1 MAEQYTEGQMLLG
14 SDGNTYVVRGGVPRA
29 VSGGGSFVEAP
40 GAREAAQRQAA
51 EAARAAAA
59 DARAAAAAQREA
71 IKFAQEQ
78 EQGPGAKAT
87 ESQQKTLTLLTRIA
101 GGANDIKKTLALNPE
116 AQKAGIFE
124 TLARGVFGE
133 GTVTRKI
140 AGPERRMVTD
150 SQADILDALLTLGT
164 GAAYS
169 KEQLAG
175 QTVSYFPQ
183 YGDTQAEIDAKNAR
197 LQRLIES
204 ARIQAGPLAKKFDE
218 SIKPLFGAA
227 PTARAVVTEVGAESG
242 QIAPATAGAAQLTA
256 EDRELQSKLQA
267 AYNAGIAGNKSP
279 DAILDE
285 LAGIAQGYNRQIDP
299 AYLESVRAAA
309 AERGPMQFIPTP
321 TGETGA
327 VQGLLGEVL
336 KTEPGKM
343 AAGYFGGAAN
353 ALTAGYGLTPEAKQ
367 YLRETAPGSSLV
379 GELTGGALAAVPAIR
394 GAQGILA
401 GTRLAGAAPLIGEAA
416 YGALYGSGEAAPGE
430 GLQGAALGGATALL
444 GGALANRFMPGGPGT
459 FTGAPRTNVPAGGR
473 FSGVDINP
481 EQILAAGR
489 QANVPVMTSDIM
501 PPTTRAGQL
510 TQSVGEVMP
519 LGTAG
524 MRREQQVARQNA
536 VENLLADYGVTVD
549 RDLASEVVSN
559 LNQNRA
565 ATINRYTD
573 MKQNVIQQFAGRGDV
588 PATKSVSAID
598 GLLNDLRAE
607 NLPQQLNPLIR
618 QLEDVRN
625 SLTGPGDLAKIEANR
640 KTLFD
645 LKADPNL
652 ASISSKS
659 EKAFTKVYTA
669 LNEDMGDFIK
679 ANGTAKDFNL
689 WKAANTKLARTA
701 DELRVG
707 SLKNVLNKGEFDPT
721 LVTKMLAGSK
731 PADVR
736 TLFTNLNKDGRES
749 ARLLLIQDAAKRAM
763 NKETGDVDPNKF
775 ARAVA
780 DMSDNFGQ
788 FFSGSDLRRVNG
800 LAEVLRATSRAQAA
814 QFLPRTGEQLM
825 PLATMGGFGGV
836 GTLLGLSFGQ
846 GVAMSAAFGA
856 AKRFYESKPARD
868 LLLRI
873 SQASGSKK
881 AELINQF
888 VAGATAAGAAIGATR
903 MSEGQ

>member
-51 EAARAAAA
+51 EEQRQRDAAAREARKEGRDIEASTRGLIGDYRKEFLGDPTVKDFRNVANATRQIVTLTQGKGTAMGDLGLIFSYMKALDPGSVVREGEQASAQNAAGVPEQIRNAYNRLVSGQRLSPEQRADMANTALDIYGARAQSYNAFANTYRGLIA
-59 DARAAAAAQREA
+59 DAGGDPD
-71 IKFAQEQ
+71 K
-78 EQGPGAKAT
+78 QGV
-87 ESQQKTLTLLTRIA
+87 
-101 GGANDIKKTLALNPE
+101 TLAPS
-116 AQKAGIFE
+116 
-124 TLARGVFGE
+124 LAPR
-133 GTVTRKI
+133 
-140 AGPERRMVTD
+140 
-150 SQADILDALLTLGT
+150 
-164 GAAYS
+164 
-169 KEQLAG
+169 
-175 QTVSYFPQ
+175 
-183 YGDTQAEIDAKNAR
+183 
-197 LQRLIES
+197 
-204 ARIQAGPLAKKFDE
+204 
-218 SIKPLFGAA
+218 
-227 PTARAVVTEVGAESG
+227 RAVVTEAGAEPG

-279 DAILDE
+279 DAILAE

-321 TGETGA
+321 SGETGA

-379 GELTGGALAAVPAIR
+379 GEVIGGGLAAIPAIR

-430 GLQGAALGGATALL
+430 RLQGAALGGGAALL

-489 QANVPVMTSDIM
+489 QADIPVMTSDIM

-607 NLPQQLNPLIR
+607 NLPQQLGPLIR

-707 SLKNVLNKGEFDPT
+707 GLKNVLNKGEFDPT

-888 VAGATAAGAAIGATR
+888 VAGATAAGTAIGATR

>member
-1 MAEQYTEGQMLLG
+1 MAETNNPFAKYA
-14 SDGNTYVVRGGVPRA
+14 PPA
-29 VSGGGSFVEAP
+29 ASGGGTFVEAP
-40 GAREAAQRQAA
+40 GAREAAQRQAD

-101 GGANDIKKTLALNPE
+101 GGANDIQKTLALDPE

-133 GTVTRKI
+133 GAVTRKI

-183 YGDTQAEIDAKNAR
+183 YGDTQAEIEAKNAR

-218 SIKPLFGAA
+218 SIKPLFGVA
-227 PTARAVVTEVGAESG
+227 PVTVPVGG
-242 QIAPATAGAAQLTA
+242 GTVAPMEAGKAFQTEADLAAQ
-256 EDRELQSKLQA
+256 RQLQA
-267 AYNAGIAGNKSP
+267 AWDSGASVDDIIKLNSQLNRGALPN
-279 DAILDE
+279 LDVLRKARE
-285 LAGIAQGYNRQIDP
+285 ENTP
-299 AYLESVRAAA
+299 VRFVV
-309 AERGPMQFIPTP
+309 EP
-321 TGETGA
+321 TGEPNVA
-327 VQGLLGEVL
+327 QGLIGELL
-336 KTEPGKM
+336 KTEPGQM

-353 ALTAGYGLTPEAKQ
+353 ALTGGYGMAPETKA
-367 YLRETAPGSSLV
+367 YLRETAPGSSFL
-379 GELTGGALAAVPAIR
+379 GELTGGGLAAIPAIR

-401 GTRLAGAAPLIGEAA
+401 GTRLASAAPLIGEGA
-416 YGALYGSGEAAPGE
+416 YGALYGSGEAGE
-430 GLQGAALGGATALL
+430 GNRLQGAVTGGVSGLV

-459 FTGAPRTNVPAGGR
+459 FTGAPRTNVPTPGR
-473 FSGVDINP
+473 FAGVEISP
-481 EQILAAGR
+481 EQIIAAGR
-489 QANVPVMTSDIM
+489 QANIPVMTSDVM
-501 PPTTRAGQL
+501 PPRTRVGQL

-519 LGTAG
+519 LGTAAP
-524 MRREQQVARQNA
+524 RREQQVARQNA
-536 VENLLADYGVTVD
+536 VENFLADYGVTAD
-549 RDLASEVVSN
+549 RDIASEVVSN
-559 LNQNRA
+559 LNESRA
-565 ATINRYTD
+565 ATINRYTG

-588 PATKSVSAID
+588 PATKSVTAID

-640 KTLFD
+640 KTLFN

-652 ASISSKS
+652 ASIPDKS
-659 EKAFTKVYTA
+659 EKAFQKVYNA
-669 LNEDMGDFIK
+669 LNEDMGDYIK

-721 LVTKMLAGSK
+721 LATKMLTSAK

-749 ARLLLIQDAAKRAM
+749 ARLLLIQEAAKRAM
-763 NKETGDVDPNKF
+763 RNTDEVDPNKF
-775 ARAVA
+775 ASEIGKL
-780 DMSDNFGQ
+780 SDNFSQ
-788 FFSGSDLRRVNG
+788 FFSGSDLRRVKG
-800 LAEVLRATSRAQAA
+800 LAEVLKATSRAQSA
-814 QFLPRTGEQLM
+814 QFLPRTGEQLV
-825 PLATMGGFGGV
+825 PLTVMGGFGGL
-836 GTLLGLSFGQ
+836 GTFLGLSVPQ
-846 GVAMSAAFGA
+846 GMAMSAVFGA
-856 AKRFYESKPARD
+856 SKRFLESKPARD

-873 SQASGSKK
+873 SQASGNKK
-881 AELINQF
+881 SELIQQF
-888 VAGATAAGAAIGATR
+888 VAGIPTTGAAMGATQ
-903 MSEGQ
+903 MSE

>member
-1 MAEQYTEGQMLLG
+1 MAETNPFAKYAP
-14 SDGNTYVVRGGVPRA
+14 SAP
-29 VSGGGSFVEAP
+29 SGGGAFVEAP

-51 EAARAAAA
+51 EEQRQRDAAARAARQEGR
-59 DARAAAAAQREA
+59 DVEA
-71 IKFAQEQ
+71 STRNLIGDYRKEFLGDPTVKDFRNVAN
-78 EQGPGAKAT
+78 AT
-87 ESQQKTLTLLTRIA
+87 RQIVTLT
-101 GGANDIKKTLALNPE
+101 
-116 AQKAGIFE
+116 Q
-124 TLARGVFGE
+124 GE
-133 GTVTRKI
+133 GTAMGDLGLIFSYMKALDPGSVVREGEQATAQNA
-140 AGPERRMVTD
+140 AGVPEQIRN
-150 SQADILDALLTLGT
+150 
-164 GAAYS
+164 AYNR
-169 KEQLAG
+169 LASG
-175 QTVSYFPQ
+175 
-183 YGDTQAEIDAKNAR
+183 
-197 LQRLIES
+197 QRLSPEQRADMANTALNIYG
-204 ARIQAGPLAKKFDE
+204 ARSQSYNTFANTYRGLIADAGGDPDKQGVTLAP
-218 SIKPLFGAA
+218 SLA
-227 PTARAVVTEVGAESG
+227 PRRAVVTEAGAEPG

-256 EDRELQSKLQA
+256 EDRELQSRLQA
-267 AYNAGIAGNKSP
+267 AYNAGIAGNKTP
-279 DAILDE
+279 DAILAE

-321 TGETGA
+321 SGETGD
-327 VQGLLGEVL
+327 VQGLLGDVL
-336 KTEPGKM
+336 KNPLGQSV
-343 AAGYFGGAAN
+343 AGYFGGAAN
-353 ALTAGYGLTPEAKQ
+353 ALTAGYGITPEAKQ
-367 YLRETAPGSSLV
+367 YLRENAPGSSLV

-430 GLQGAALGGATALL
+430 RLQGAALGGGAALL

-459 FTGAPRTNVPAGGR
+459 FTGAPRTNIPAGGR

-489 QANVPVMTSDIM
+489 QADIPVMTSDIM

-549 RDLASEVVSN
+549 RDLASEVVNN

-598 GLLNDLRAE
+598 GLLGDLRAE
-607 NLPQQLNPLIR
+607 NLPQQLGPLIR

-679 ANGTAKDFNL
+679 ANGTAKDFSL

-707 SLKNVLNKGEFDPT
+707 GLKNVLNKGEFDPT

-736 TLFTNLNKDGRES
+736 TLFTNLSKDGRES

>member
-1 MAEQYTEGQMLLG
+1 MVDTNPFAKYAP
-14 SDGNTYVVRGGVPRA
+14 SAPS
-29 VSGGGSFVEAP
+29 SGGTFVEAP

-51 EAARAAAA
+51 EEQRQRDAAARAARQEGRDIQASTRGLIGDYRKEFLTNPDVKDFRNVANATRQIITLSQGEGTAMGDLGLIFSYMKALDPGSVVREGEQASAQNAA
-59 DARAAAAAQREA
+59 GVPEQIRNAYNRLVSGQRLSPEQRADMANTALSIYNSRAQSYNAFANTYRGLISEAGGDPDKQGVTLAPSLAPKQINVSAPTGGALAPMEAGKAFQTEADLAAQR
-71 IKFAQEQ
+71 Q
-78 EQGPGAKAT
+78 
-87 ESQQKTLTLLTRIA
+87 
-101 GGANDIKKTLALNPE
+101 
-116 AQKAGIFE
+116 
-124 TLARGVFGE
+124 
-133 GTVTRKI
+133 
-140 AGPERRMVTD
+140 
-150 SQADILDALLTLGT
+150 
-164 GAAYS
+164 
-169 KEQLAG
+169 
-175 QTVSYFPQ
+175 
-183 YGDTQAEIDAKNAR
+183 
-197 LQRLIES
+197 
-204 ARIQAGPLAKKFDE
+204 
-218 SIKPLFGAA
+218 
-227 PTARAVVTEVGAESG
+227 
-242 QIAPATAGAAQLTA
+242 
-256 EDRELQSKLQA
+256 LQA
-267 AYNAGIAGNKSP
+267 AWDSGMSVDDIVKLNSQLNRGPLPN
-279 DAILDE
+279 LDVLRKARE
-285 LAGIAQGYNRQIDP
+285 ENTPVRFVAEPTGKPNVAQGLI
-299 AYLESVRAAA
+299 
-309 AERGPMQFIPTP
+309 
-321 TGETGA
+321 GE
-327 VQGLLGEVL
+327 LL
-336 KTEPGKM
+336 KTEPGQM

-353 ALTAGYGLTPEAKQ
+353 ALTGGYGMAPETKA
-367 YLRETAPGSSLV
+367 YLRETAPVSSFI
-379 GELTGGALAAVPAIR
+379 GELTGGGLAAVPAVR

-430 GLQGAALGGATALL
+430 RLKGAVTGGGAALI

-489 QANVPVMTSDIM
+489 QADIPVMTSDIM

-565 ATINRYTD
+565 ATINRYTG

-607 NLPQQLNPLIR
+607 NLPQQLGPLIR

-669 LNEDMGDFIK
+669 LNEDMGDYIK

-689 WKAANTKLARTA
+689 WKAANTKLARMA

-707 SLKNVLNKGEFDPT
+707 GLKNVLNKGEFDPT
-721 LVTKMLAGSK
+721 LVTKMLVGSK